1 MAKGLALVTG
11 ASSGIGLSLAKELVK
26 AVLMLETDRPSVLR
40 EDVTK
45 IVIDPWQD
53 QIGDKLAA

>member
-1 MAKGLALVTG
+1 VLIVAKGLALVTR

-26 AVLMLETDRPSVLR
+26 AVLTLETDRPSVLR

-45 IVIDPWQD
+45 IVIDPWAE
-53 QIGDKLAA
+53 KAA